1 MARQS
6 SLPPSLSRL
15 PGATPGCILRPACGL
30 ERCVDRET
38 ALLDECSAKGKLR
51 QLEQAIHDL
60 PLKEGVGEVKIKNA
74 ARSLLMA
81 AWEVGSVRWMARHR
95 LRKSGLKDKQG
106 RSREVAGDYVGIVA
120 ALTYEKLTDTR
131 ISRRIVSDDWKG
143 DPPAS
148 HGKPYGDWHDFLKKV
163 FSILGIDA
171 KADGVNQRLQ
181 VDLKA
186 DLKAMQAKLSKK
198 F

>member
-1 MARQS
+1 MK
-6 SLPPSLSRL
+6 
-15 PGATPGCILRPACGL
+15 
-30 ERCVDRET
+30 T

-51 QLEQAIHDL
+51 QLEQAIRDL

-120 ALTYEKLTDTR
+120 ALTYEELTDTR
-131 ISRRIVSDDWKG
+131 ISRRIVSDAGRAPSCVAQQAIWRLARFSG
-143 DPPAS
+143 ES
-148 HGKPYGDWHDFLKKV
+148 FFDF
-163 FSILGIDA
+163 GHHA